1 MGSWFPD
8 QGSNLHSMHW
18 EVKSYPLDHQGSPKY
33 VLFWKRKCIFNET
46 QKQTLIIKVI
56 GGFPSGSV
64 VKNPLAIERRH
75 RRCRLRSLSQKMPW
89 KRKWQ
94 PTPEFLPGESQGHRS
109 LEGCSPQGHKEWDAA
124 EQKVM
129 EAHYEQMGIWEKN
142 RNIESKEKT
151 PQKSPR
157 LTSVTQSLV
166 YFFDLSLI
174 RNRRK

>member
-1 MGSWFPD
+1 M
-8 QGSNLHSMHW
+8 
-18 EVKSYPLDHQGSPKY
+18 
-33 VLFWKRKCIFNET
+33 
-46 QKQTLIIKVI
+46 
-56 GGFPSGSV
+56 

-89 KRKWQ
+89 KRKLQ
-94 PTPEFLPGESQGHRS
+94 PTPEFLPGESQGQRS

-129 EAHYEQMGIWEKN
+129 EAHYEQMGIWKKN

-157 LTSVTQSLV
+157 LTRVTQTV
-166 YFFDLSLI
+166 WYTSLI
-174 RNRRK
+174 YP